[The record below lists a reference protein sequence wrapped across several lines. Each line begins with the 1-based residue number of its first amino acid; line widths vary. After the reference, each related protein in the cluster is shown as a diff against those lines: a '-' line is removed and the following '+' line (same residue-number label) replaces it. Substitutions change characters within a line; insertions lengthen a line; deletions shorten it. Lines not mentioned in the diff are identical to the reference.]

1 MNVPMRFSAYLRPRA
16 LRIAEAVLAMCAV
29 ALFNG
34 AAVLI
39 LKPIVD
45 KVLIAKDFGMLWLAV
60 VAVPLVMSLKT
71 MASYAQNYL
80 MSWLGQRVTQDI
92 REDLF
97 RHLHALPLEFY
108 ASHQSGE
115 ILSRATGDLTIVQS
129 ALTSV
134 PLYLIRDS
142 MTVAI
147 LTGALFYLD
156 WRLALL
162 SFLALPLAFSALL
175 VLSRKMRD
183 SSLESQAMQGRLY
196 QRFQESVEGMPVI
209 KAFDYDEGVL
219 SKFLEENASFY
230 VPMMRYLRATA
241 LSAPLLEFC
250 GGLIAA
256 LILYL
261 GGREVILG
269 RMTPGAFFAFLA
281 AFFAAYAP
289 LKNLARSNSELQR
302 ALASAERIFQLLD
315 EPPAPRASRGAAHF
329 PGLARGL
336 AFDSVSFRYPG
347 RDDWALREVS
357 FTVLKGA
364 RVALVGPS
372 GSGKSTVAKL
382 LLRLHDC
389 ESGRVLYDDRDSR
402 ELDARSL
409 RAQVGL
415 VTQETL
421 LFNDTVFENVALGRK
436 VATLSD
442 VEAACRIA
450 GADSFIAKLPEGY
463 RTRLGERGLSL
474 SAGQRQRLA
483 IARVVF
489 KNPSILILDE
499 ATASLDAAGEAEVLS
514 ALERLF
520 AGRTV
525 IMIAH
530 KLSALPRMDEILL
543 LSDGRL
549 FERGDH
555 SSLMARRGF
564 YRRLYEFQKSEPENA
579 AGLDKDSGA

>member
-1 MNVPMRFSAYLRPRA
+1 MNVPNRFLPYLRPRA
-16 LRIAEAVLAMCAV
+16 MRIAEAVLAMCAV

-34 AAVLI
+34 AVVLI

-45 KVLIAKDFGMLWLAV
+45 KVLIAKDFRMLWLAV
-60 VAVPLVMSLKT
+60 LAVPLVMALKT

-115 ILSRATGDLTIVQS
+115 ILSRATGDLTVVQS

-147 LTGALFYLD
+147 LTGSLFYLD
-156 WRLALL
+156 WRLAFL
-162 SFLALPLAFSALL
+162 SFLALPLALSALL
-175 VLSRKMRD
+175 VLSRKMRA
-183 SSLESQAMQGRLY
+183 SSLQSQAMQGRLY

-230 VPMMRYLRATA
+230 IPMMRYLRATA

-289 LKNLARSNSELQR
+289 LKNLTRSNSELQR
-302 ALASAERIFQLLD
+302 ALASGERIFQLLD
-315 EPPAPRASRGAAHF
+315 EPPAPLPARGAAPF
-329 PGLARGL
+329 PGIAEGL
-336 AFDSVSFRYPG
+336 GFDSVSFRYPG
-347 RDDWALREVS
+347 REDWALREIS
-357 FTVLKGA
+357 FAIPKGA
-364 RVALVGPS
+364 RAALVGPS
-372 GSGKSTVAKL
+372 GSGKSTVARL

-389 ESGRVLYDDRDSR
+389 ALGRVLYDGRDAR
-402 ELDARSL
+402 EIDARSL

-436 VATLSD
+436 VATLSE
-442 VEAACRIA
+442 VEDACRIA
-450 GADSFIAKLPEGY
+450 GADAFIAKLPEGY

-474 SAGQRQRLA
+474 SAGQRQRIA

-499 ATASLDAAGEAEVLS
+499 ATASLDAAGESEVLA

-520 AGRTV
+520 PGRTV
-525 IMIAH
+525 LMITH
-530 KLSALPRMDEILL
+530 KLSALPRMDQILV

-549 FERGDH
+549 IEQGDH

-564 YRRLYEFQKSEPENA
+564 YRRLYNFQAADPENS
-579 AGLDKDSGA
+579 AGLVKDSVA